1 MVDKQAIPD
10 IAPSTV
16 AHNRDLR
23 DRIAAVI
30 EETICGHW
38 EEGFGVA
45 VADAVIAELGLTKED
60 EYNPYDPFPPPY
72 RVRYVT
78 EWEKNDG

>member
-1 MVDKQAIPD
+1 M
-10 IAPSTV
+10 S
-16 AHNRDLR
+16 DLR
-23 DRIAAVI
+23 TRIAAAVSEALDQWLQARGNTTTRFDVNYI
-30 EETICGHW
+30 
-38 EEGFGVA
+38 

-78 EWEKNDG
+78 EWEPDE